1 MNEIK
6 STILVI
12 DDEKQIRKFLHITL
26 SASGYKVEE
35 ADKGE
40 MGVRMAAS
48 IKADLIICDLGLPD
62 IDGTE
67 VIRKIREW
75 SHVPIIVLSIRSD
88 NKDIVE
94 ALDLG
99 ADDYLVKPFDSEV
112 LLARIRANLRK
123 GVKSEGGEPVMQ
135 LGDITMDLIRH
146 EVKIKDKKIS
156 LSPKE
161 YKLLRYFMTNAG
173 KMIMHTQ
180 LLTELWG
187 KAHEQN
193 MQYLRIY
200 VAQLR
205 QKIEPNPSK
214 PNYIITE
221 AGIGYRMEKFP
232 NNSSINPK

>member
-12 DDEKQIRKFLHITL
+12 DDEKQIRKFLRITL
-26 SASGYKVEE
+26 GASGYKVEE
-35 ADKGE
+35 AEKGE

-48 IKADLIICDLGLPD
+48 IKPDLIVCDLGLPD

-67 VIRKIREW
+67 VIRQIREW
-75 SHVPIIVLSIRSD
+75 SQLPIIVLSIRSD

-99 ADDYLVKPFDSEV
+99 ADDYLVKPFDSEI

-123 GVKSEGGEPVMQ
+123 GVKAEGGEPVMQ
-135 LGDITMDLIRH
+135 VGDITMDVIRH
-146 EVKIKDKKIS
+146 EVKIKDEIIS

-161 YKLLRYFMTNAG
+161 YKLLRYFMMNAG
-173 KMIMHTQ
+173 KMIMHSQ

-187 KAHEQN
+187 KAHEEN
-193 MQYLRIY
+193 IQYLRIY
-200 VAQLR
+200 IGQLR
-205 QKIEPNPSK
+205 QKIEPDPSK
-214 PNYIITE
+214 PTYIITE
-221 AGIGYRMEKFP
+221 AGIGYRMDKR
-232 NNSSINPK
+232 

>member
-12 DDEKQIRKFLHITL
+12 DDEKQIRKFLRITL
-26 SASGYKVEE
+26 AASGYKVEE
-35 ADKGE
+35 AEKGE
-40 MGVRMAAS
+40 TGVRLAAS
-48 IKADLIICDLGLPD
+48 IKPDLIVCDLGLPD

-67 VIRKIREW
+67 VIRQIREW
-75 SHVPIIVLSIRSD
+75 SQLPIIVLSIRSD

-99 ADDYLVKPFDSEV
+99 ADDYLVKPFDSEI

-123 GVKSEGGEPVMQ
+123 GVKSEGGEPIMQ
-135 LGDITMDLIRH
+135 VGDITMDVIRH
-146 EVKIKDKKIS
+146 EVKIKGDTIS

-161 YKLLRYFMTNAG
+161 YKLLRYFMMNAG
-173 KMIMHTQ
+173 KMIMHSQ

-187 KAHEQN
+187 KAHEDN
-193 MQYLRIY
+193 IQYLRIY
-200 VAQLR
+200 IGQLR
-205 QKIEPNPSK
+205 QKIEPDPSK

-221 AGIGYRMEKFP
+221 AGIGYRMEKKPDNFRYP
-232 NNSSINPK
+232 